1 VPLPPRDDQTN
12 LVKEHNAVIYAP
24 GKSRDR
30 FPENCVT
37 IHESAESAL
46 QAADTEKNLF
56 AAKVV
61 GPSRSSE
68 GFMLFYLV
76 RWLSE

>member
-1 VPLPPRDDQTN
+1 MPLPTRDDQSD
-12 LVKEHNAVIYAP
+12 LVQEHYAVIYAP
-24 GKSRDR
+24 GKNRNR

-37 IHESAESAL
+37 VYESAEAAL

-68 GFMLFYLV
+68 GFMLFYLL
-76 RWLSE
+76 RWLV

>member
-1 VPLPPRDDQTN
+1 MPLPTRDDQSD
-12 LVKEHNAVIYAP
+12 LVQEHYVVIYAP
-24 GKSRDR
+24 GKSRNR

-37 IHESAESAL
+37 VYESAESAL

-68 GFMLFYLV
+68 GFMLYYLLH
-76 RWLSE
+76 WLV

>member
-1 VPLPPRDDQTN
+1 VPLPARDDQSD
-12 LVKEHNAVIYAP
+12 LVQEHFAVIYAP

-30 FPENCVT
+30 FPENCVL

-46 QAADTEKNLF
+46 QAADAEKNLF
-56 AAKVV
+56 AARVV

-68 GFMLFYLV
+68 GLMLFYLE
-76 RWLSE
+76 RWLA

>member
-1 VPLPPRDDQTN
+1 MPLPTRDDQSN
-12 LVKEHNAVIYAP
+12 LVQEHYAVIYAP
-24 GKSRDR
+24 GKSRNR

-37 IHESAESAL
+37 VYESAEAAL
-46 QAADTEKNLF
+46 QAADTENNLF

-68 GFMLFYLV
+68 GFMLFYLL
-76 RWLSE
+76 RWLA

>member
-1 VPLPPRDDQTN
+1 MPLPPRDDQSN
-12 LVKEHNAVIYAP
+12 LVKEYNAVIYAP
-24 GKSRDR
+24 GKGRDR

-37 IHESAESAL
+37 LHQSAESAL
-46 QAADTEKNLF
+46 QVADAEKNLF

-76 RWLSE
+76 GWLNE

>member
-1 VPLPPRDDQTN
+1 MPLPPRDDQSN
-12 LVKEHNAVIYAP
+12 LVQEHDVVIYSP
-24 GKSRDR
+24 GKGRDR

-37 IHESAESAL
+37 IHEDAESAL
-46 QAADTEKNLF
+46 QAADAEKNLF
-56 AAKVV
+56 AARVV

-76 RWLSE
+76 RWLS